1 MALGKL
7 YYCIYCYLLIIL
19 VHLKNPELS
28 CPVFSIMQTRF
39 FWIIECIG
47 YLVRSIWIVQIEAL
61 DVTSTTKPPLRAPQ
75 SAPQPHSLYW
85 SASIF
90 TKVSSCWKNLHETQA
105 TKMKK
110 LTCVRSKREQKE
122 PGENSEF
129 SFKSDKTHWKN
140 HNTNNTTTNKNT
152 TTIATNTTNNS
163 NSNISQNTTNNK
175 KNCYRTPWF
184 KCSKQLCISQHSQ
197 DQQLAWN
204 QNTQRCCCWCCCC
217 CCCCLQSYQAKIN
230 QLVTWYIRVHQTCKN
245 IDECTY
251 VKKYIHESTY
261 VYMYT

>member
-1 MALGKL
+1 M
-7 YYCIYCYLLIIL
+7 
-19 VHLKNPELS
+19 
-28 CPVFSIMQTRF
+28 
-39 FWIIECIG
+39 
-47 YLVRSIWIVQIEAL
+47 RSIWIVQIEAL
-61 DVTSTTKPPLRAPQ
+61 DVTSTTQATVAAPQ

-90 TKVSSCWKNLHETQA
+90 TKVSSCWKSLRETQA

-129 SFKSDKTHWKN
+129 SFKSDKTHWKK
-140 HNTNNTTTNKNT
+140 HNTNTKKNT

-163 NSNISQNTTNNK
+163 NNSQNTTNKKK

-217 CCCCLQSYQAKIN
+217 CCLQSYQANIN
-230 QLVTWYIRVHQTCKN
+230 QLVTWYIRVHQKCKYV
-245 IDECTY
+245 DECKY
-251 VKKYIHESTY
+251 VKIHTRKYICRCTHKYGCIYIWKCNTSQKY
-261 VYMYT
+261 LNKYIYIYMFTHT